1 MLELATQLPGAKI
14 LRCELQD
21 EGYDRRGLTFGV
33 QRVGKADRPL
43 RLFLKRALFRSVA
56 LDQTRGD
63 PGALAQLFLAVE
75 KKAP

>member
-1 MLELATQLPGAKI
+1 VSQLSDAKI

-21 EGYDRRGLTFGV
+21 EGYDRRGMTFGV
-33 QRVGKADRPL
+33 HRVGNVDRPL
-43 RLFLKRALFRSVA
+43 RLFFKRALFRAVA

-75 KKAP
+75 KKAT